1 VSIEE
6 LARRFAAIYTGA
18 LTDVLDGL
26 GYLNQTLSPEL
37 RPLRPGMTLCGP
49 AFTIAG
55 RPRAGIAYEESI
67 VRILDM
73 LGAVP
78 AQHVAV
84 YETNDRASA
93 HLGELSATSL
103 AARGCAGAVID
114 GGCRDVDAI
123 LNEGLPVFSRYV
135 TPQDCV
141 PRWEILGHSR
151 EITAGGVRVS
161 PGDWLVADADGIVAI
176 PQDVADEVLSRAE
189 QVVATENNVRAAVR
203 DGALPR
209 EAFERYGKF

>member
-1 VSIEE
+1 
-6 LARRFAAIYTGA
+6 
-18 LTDVLDGL
+18 
-26 GYLNQTLSPEL
+26 
-37 RPLRPGMTLCGP
+37 
-49 AFTIAG
+49 
-55 RPRAGIAYEESI
+55 
-67 VRILDM
+67 
-73 LGAVP
+73 
-78 AQHVAV
+78 
-84 YETNDRASA
+84 
-93 HLGELSATSL
+93 
-103 AARGCAGAVID
+103 
-114 GGCRDVDAI
+114 VDAI